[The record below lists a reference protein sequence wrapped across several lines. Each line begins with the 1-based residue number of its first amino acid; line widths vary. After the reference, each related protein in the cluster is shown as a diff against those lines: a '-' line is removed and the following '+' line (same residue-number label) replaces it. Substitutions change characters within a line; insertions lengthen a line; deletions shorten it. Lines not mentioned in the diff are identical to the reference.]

1 MTSRLCSSYEG
12 YLLAPACE
20 SNCFGILAKCDVLK
34 MQSLLFLQY
43 IKRTAAHVMLQVSTR
58 TSPHQSRQ
66 FPNLPRPRVVPA
78 ILRRGVGLYSR
89 VLNRHAVPD
98 ALLQHGDPVKLSHL
112 VALCLRHAMLQP
124 FGRGEALV
132 VDESERLARLGHA
145 VVLPL
150 EVELLLLA
158 QVGLV
163 ELPCAVDGPVA
174 ESAVAR

>member
-1 MTSRLCSSYEG
+1 M
-12 YLLAPACE
+12 
-20 SNCFGILAKCDVLK
+20 
-34 MQSLLFLQY
+34 
-43 IKRTAAHVMLQVSTR
+43 
-58 TSPHQSRQ
+58 
-66 FPNLPRPRVVPA
+66 VPA

-98 ALLQHGDPVKLSHL
+98 ALLQHGDPVKLAHL
-112 VALCLRHAMLQP
+112 VALCLRHAVLQP
-124 FGRGEALV
+124 VGRGEALV
-132 VDESERLARLGHA
+132 IDEPERLARLGHA

-174 ESAVAR
+174 EGAVAR